1 MHLCYERS
9 PMWRELKQSMR
20 ELVHDEPGRRFAR
33 FYKRRKRDDE
43 HYLASILYIAGG
55 IGVIIVGIVLAISPI
70 VPGLFLVVAGL
81 GIIVARVRPV
91 AYGLDRM
98 ELWLRRMLRRRPS

>member
-1 MHLCYERS
+1 
-9 PMWRELKQSMR
+9 MWRELKQSVR

-43 HYLASILYIAGG
+43 HYVTSVLYIAAG
-55 IGVIIVGIVLAISPI
+55 IAVVIVGIVLAISPI
-70 VPGLFLVVAGL
+70 VPGFFLVIGGL
-81 GIIVARVRPV
+81 AIIVARARPV

-98 ELWLRRMLRRRPS
+98 ELWLRRLLRRRPS